1 MSIPC
6 ETCGAAADEPCA
18 PDCPDMAAFHDS
30 EVAQWSDTYEGDGT
44 AVVGIDGEPAEWVP
58 DEMDTTL
65 LARQILFRAACNLP
79 FAGLVSIDPPYFGEH
94 TDEEVWL
101 QEFAVWLARYATVA
115 TERADDLSNQAR
127 QRIGLQIEK
136 DVLRGFLGEAITEKL
151 EALQ

>member
-1 MSIPC
+1 MSDDPFELEPC
-6 ETCGAAADEPCA
+6 EACGAGRGQPCD
-18 PDCPDMAAFHDS
+18 PECPSMVAFHAS
-30 EVAQWSDTYEGDGT
+30 EGGGQLA
-44 AVVGIDGEPAEWVP
+44 IDGEPAEWKP

-101 QEFAVWLARYATVA
+101 QEFAVWLANYAKVA